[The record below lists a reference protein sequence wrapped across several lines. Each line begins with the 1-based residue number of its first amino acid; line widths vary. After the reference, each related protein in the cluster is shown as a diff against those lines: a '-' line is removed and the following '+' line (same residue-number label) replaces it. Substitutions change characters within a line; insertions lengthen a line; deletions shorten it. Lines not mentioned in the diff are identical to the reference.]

1 LVLGLEVMMKNV
13 VLGSVLAAT
22 LLLLNGCGG
31 SDEDGPKTSSKTI
44 ADLASDEGT
53 LSTLATALQKAD
65 LVRVLNGTDNYTVFA
80 PTNKAFKA
88 LDPNLL
94 KCLLNPVAKSTLAA
108 LLKYHVVA
116 GTTMAKDLSNV
127 DSLTTLDNDTKL
139 KVKKVGDTVMVNKA
153 NVSQADLNASN
164 GVVHVIDGVL
174 TPDGFESIATD
185 TVDQCGTQ
193 TVADLA
199 AGTKSLTSLTGALS
213 AADLVEVFNST
224 NSTAV
229 YTVFAPTNKAFK
241 ALDAN
246 LLKCLLKPAGKDAL
260 TALLKYHVLNVYK
273 VAKDLMNDMNLTTI
287 DADATLA
294 VLIKASGTYVNDA
307 NITKANN
314 YATNGVVHV
323 IDEVLI
329 PVDWVK
335 PSCDATPSSIQV

>member
-1 LVLGLEVMMKNV
+1 LEVMMKNV
-13 VLGSVLAAT
+13 VFGSVLAAT

-174 TPDGFESIATD
+174 TPDGFESIAKD

-193 TVADLA
+193 NVAHLA
-199 AGTKSLTSLTGALS
+199 AGTKSLTNLTAALS
-213 AADLVEVFNST
+213 AADLVEVFNGT
-224 NSTAV
+224 DV
-229 YTVFAPTNKAFK
+229 YTVFAPNDAAFGK
-241 ALDAN
+241 LPSP
-246 LLKCLLKPAGKDAL
+246 LLECLLKPAGKDAL

-273 VAKDLMNDMNLTTI
+273 VAKDLMNGTNLTTI

-323 IDEVLI
+323 IDAVLI
-329 PVDWVK
+329 PVDWVE